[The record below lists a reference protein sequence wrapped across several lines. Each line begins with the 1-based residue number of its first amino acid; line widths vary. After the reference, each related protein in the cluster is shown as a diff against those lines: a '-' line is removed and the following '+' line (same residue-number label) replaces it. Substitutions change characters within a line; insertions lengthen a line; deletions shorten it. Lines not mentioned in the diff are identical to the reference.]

1 MKKLSKIFAVVL
13 TLALVLSMLPLGA
26 IVMTLELA
34 VRFMTDYLDGDLYF
48 KIAYADHNLVRA
60 RSQMA
65 LVADMQEKW
74 AEMNKIVAE
83 EAARMGWKI

>member
-1 MKKLSKIFAVVL
+1 MNTQNSI
-13 TLALVLSMLPLGA
+13 
-26 IVMTLELA
+26 LEVA

-48 KIAYADHNLVRA
+48 KIAYPDHNLVRA
-60 RSQMA
+60 RTQMA

-74 AEMNKIVAE
+74 SEMNRIVAE